1 MWRVIAVCLVFFIIA
16 GALYAVLSGCPV
28 YAPCDL
34 EVIEMASGEP
44 EYGMLVIPEGALYT
58 VVERG
63 ETWTRVRY
71 EGKEGYV
78 LNMNM
83 P

>member
-1 MWRVIAVCLVFFIIA
+1 MRRAIIIFICIFVIA